1 MNIYDNMAA
10 AFAELCGGTVGHGS
24 RMVMTKGGSVRKRFF
39 GGGCIRRGT
48 YTLTVKGSDLKK
60 AMEELSE
67 CAEKVCGYRENGVFS
82 VMLAESTCGCDERGI
97 WTCSAEITADIY
109 DGGDE
114 SDGS

>member
-1 MNIYDNMAA
+1 MNIYDNVAA
-10 AFAELCGGTVGHGS
+10 AFAELCGGMVGHGS
-24 RMVMTKGGSVRKRFF
+24 RMVAAKSGIVRKRFF

-48 YTLTVKGSDLKK
+48 YTLTVKGNDLKK

-67 CAEKVCGYRENGVFS
+67 CAEQVCAYRGNGVFS
-82 VMLAESTCGCDERGI
+82 VMLTESTGSCDERGI
-97 WTCSAEITADIY
+97 WTCSAEITADMY